1 MVAEA
6 ACTSVPWTII
16 PMVITG
22 VQDYIAA
29 GQFRDGE
36 QLIDASIAKPGTILV
51 FLEPIHGDGLAD
63 VTSGSTYI
71 VNAYTSNH
79 DEISSKETGTFQ
91 GFVLHAIDALG
102 LVHAL
107 MLRIQAFVAAYQDV
121 GFDRSLIIARVSVD
135 GFGRAKSRPMRSK

>member
-1 MVAEA
+1 MLVAARQPRE
-6 ACTSVPWTII
+6 
-16 PMVITG
+16 
-22 VQDYIAA
+22 
-29 GQFRDGE
+29 
-36 QLIDASIAKPGTILV
+36 
-51 FLEPIHGDGLAD
+51 D
-63 VTSGSTYI
+63 VTAGSNCI

-79 DEISSKETGTFQ
+79 DKISSKETGTFQ